1 MYNLELN
8 RVIEEIKKR
17 KSKCVLIQLPDG
29 LKQKAN
35 AIVDSIEEKTTAKIL
50 ILFGSCYGGCDL
62 PFGLNTL
69 KIDLM
74 IQWGH
79 SRFYKE
85 EW

>member
-1 MYNLELN
+1 MYNLELDK
-8 RVIEEIKKR
+8 VIAEIKTR
-17 KSKCVLIQLPDG
+17 KSKRVLIQLPDG
-29 LKQKAN
+29 LKRKAD
-35 AIVDSIEEKTTAKIL
+35 AIADTIEEKTAAEVL

-69 KIDLM
+69 KVDLM